1 MRSTLGSVMARRQ
14 FMTLMVGVS
23 ASACPFAARA
33 QQAVRIAKIG
43 YLASNLANQGP
54 LEAFRQG
61 LRDLGYVEGR
71 NVVIEYR
78 DARGKLEPLQALAA
92 ELVTLKV
99 DVIVASST
107 AAALAAK
114 QASTVV
120 PIVFGTVPDPVASG
134 LVTSLARPGGNVTG
148 LSNLNA
154 DLVGKCLEYLTQA
167 VPGARRV
174 AVLSQPGAFGERT
187 EKEML
192 KAAEVAAAALGI
204 QLRFVEARGP
214 ADIDKAF
221 SEITGARPDALIVLV
236 SGMLLGERSR
246 LVDLAARNRLPV
258 VYTFRELVDAGGF
271 MSYGTSLA
279 DLFRR
284 AASYVDKILKGAKP
298 ADLPV
303 EQPIKLELVINMKA
317 AQALGLTVPPTLLA
331 RADQV
336 IE

>member
-1 MRSTLGSVMARRQ
+1 MSPVGMRRRD
-14 FMTLMVGVS
+14 FMTLVAG
-23 ASACPFAARA
+23 ASAVAWPLAADA
-33 QQAVRIAKIG
+33 QQAARVARIG

-78 DARGKLEPLQALAA
+78 DAQGKLEPLPVLAA
-92 ELVTLKV
+92 ELVALKV

-114 QASTVV
+114 QVTSVV
-120 PIVFGTVPDPVASG
+120 PIVFATVPDPVATG
-134 LVTSLARPGGNVTG
+134 LVISLARPGGNITG
-148 LSNLNA
+148 LSNLNS

-167 VPGARRV
+167 VPGGRRV
-174 AVLSQPGAFGERT
+174 AVLWQPGAFGEHT

-192 KAAEVAAAALGI
+192 KAAEVAAGTLGV
-204 QLRFVEARGP
+204 QLQFVEARAP

-221 SEITGARPDALIVLV
+221 SEITGAHADAVIVLV

-246 LVDLAARNRLPV
+246 LVNLAASNRLPV
-258 VYTFRELVDAGGF
+258 LYTFRELVDAGGL

-284 AASYVDKILKGAKP
+284 AASYVDRILKGTKP

-303 EQPIKLELVINMKA
+303 EQPTRLELVINLKT
-317 AQALGLTVPPTLLA
+317 AQTLGLTVPPTLVA

>member
-1 MRSTLGSVMARRQ
+1 MRRRD
-14 FMTLMVGVS
+14 FMTLVVG
-23 ASACPFAARA
+23 ASAGAWPSAADA
-33 QQAVRIAKIG
+33 QQAAKIARIG
-43 YLASNLANQGP
+43 YLASNLGNQGP

-71 NVVIEYR
+71 NLVIEYR
-78 DARGKLEPLQALAA
+78 DAQGKLEPLPALAA
-92 ELVTLKV
+92 ELVALKV

-114 QASTVV
+114 QTTSVV
-120 PIVFGTVPDPVASG
+120 PIVFATVPDPVASG
-134 LVTSLARPGGNVTG
+134 LVASLARPGGNVTG

-154 DLVGKCLEYLTQA
+154 DLVGKGLEYLTQA

-187 EKEML
+187 EREML

-204 QLRFVEARGP
+204 QLQFVEARGP

-221 SEITGARPDALIVLV
+221 SEITGARAEAVTVLV

-246 LVDLAARNRLPV
+246 LVDLAAKNRLPV
-258 VYTFRELVDAGGF
+258 VYTFRELADAGGL

-284 AASYVDKILKGAKP
+284 AASYVDKILKGTKP

-303 EQPIKLELVINMKA
+303 EQPIKLELVINLKA
-317 AQALGLTVPPTLLA
+317 AQALGLTVPPTLVA

>member
-1 MRSTLGSVMARRQ
+1 VENDMRRRD
-14 FMTLMVGVS
+14 FMTFMVG
-23 ASACPFAARA
+23 ASAAAWPPAADA
-33 QQAVRIAKIG
+33 QQAGKVAKIG

-78 DARGKLEPLQALAA
+78 DAQGKLEPLPTLAA
-92 ELVTLKV
+92 ELIALKV

-114 QASTVV
+114 QATTVV
-120 PIVFGTVPDPVASG
+120 PIVFGTVPDPVATG
-134 LVTSLARPGGNVTG
+134 LVTSLARPGGNATG

-167 VPGARRV
+167 VPGVSRV
-174 AVLSQPGAFGERT
+174 AVLWQPGAFGERT

-192 KAAEVAAAALGI
+192 KSAEIAARALDI
-204 QLRFVEARGP
+204 QLQFVEARAP
-214 ADIDKAF
+214 AELDKAF
-221 SEITGARPDALIVLV
+221 SEITEARADALTVLV
-236 SGMLLGERSR
+236 SGMLLGERRR
-246 LVDLAARNRLPV
+246 LVDFAARQRLPA
-258 VYTFRELVDAGGF
+258 VYTFRELADAGGL
-271 MSYGTSLA
+271 MSYGVSLA

-303 EQPIKLELVINMKA
+303 EQPIKLEFVINLKTA
-317 AQALGLTVPPTLLA
+317 AAMGLAVPPPLVT
-331 RADQV
+331 RADDV

>member
-1 MRSTLGSVMARRQ
+1 MRRRDFVTLVIGASTVAW
-14 FMTLMVGVS
+14 
-23 ASACPFAARA
+23 PFAADA
-33 QQAVRIAKIG
+33 QQAVKIARIG
-43 YLASNLANQGP
+43 YLASNLGNQGP
-54 LEAFRQG
+54 VESFRQG

-71 NVVIEYR
+71 NVIIEYR
-78 DARGKLEPLQALAA
+78 DAQGKLEPLQALAA
-92 ELVTLKV
+92 ELVALKV

-114 QASTVV
+114 RATTDI

-134 LVTSLARPGGNVTG
+134 LVASLARPGGNVTG

-167 VPGARRV
+167 IPGAKRI
-174 AVLSQPGAFGERT
+174 AVLSQPGAFGEHT
-187 EKEML
+187 EREML
-192 KAAEVAAAALGI
+192 KSAEVAAGVLGI
-204 QLRFVEARGP
+204 QLQFVEARSP

-221 SEITGARPDALIVLV
+221 SEIAGARPDAAIVLV
-236 SGMLLGERSR
+236 SGMLLGERKR
-246 LVDLAARNRLPV
+246 LVDLAASNRLPV
-258 VYTFRELVDAGGF
+258 LYTFRELADAGGL

-303 EQPIKLELVINMKA
+303 EQPVKLELVINLKT
-317 AQALGLTVPPTLLA
+317 AQALGLTVPPTLVA

>member
-1 MRSTLGSVMARRQ
+1 MRRRD
-14 FMTLMVGVS
+14 FMTLVVG
-23 ASACPFAARA
+23 ASAGAWPSAADA
-33 QQAVRIAKIG
+33 QQAAKIARIG
-43 YLASNLANQGP
+43 YLASNLGNQGP

-71 NVVIEYR
+71 NLVIEYR
-78 DARGKLEPLQALAA
+78 DAQGKLEPLPALAA
-92 ELVTLKV
+92 ELVALKV
-99 DVIVASST
+99 DVILATST

-114 QASTVV
+114 QTTSVV
-120 PIVFGTVPDPVASG
+120 PIVFATVPDPVASG
-134 LVTSLARPGGNVTG
+134 LVASLARPGGNVTG

-154 DLVGKCLEYLTQA
+154 DLVGKGLEYLTQA

-187 EKEML
+187 EREML

-204 QLRFVEARGP
+204 QLQFVEARSP

-221 SEITGARPDALIVLV
+221 SEITGARAEAVTVLV

-246 LVDLAARNRLPV
+246 LVDLAAKNRLPV
-258 VYTFRELVDAGGF
+258 VYTFRELADAGGL

-284 AASYVDKILKGAKP
+284 AASYVDKILKGTKP

-303 EQPIKLELVINMKA
+303 EQPIKLELVINLKA
-317 AQALGLTVPPTLLA
+317 AQALGLTVPPTLVA

>member
-1 MRSTLGSVMARRQ
+1 MKRWKFLGFVA
-14 FMTLMVGVS
+14 TVTAAWPLAVS
-23 ASACPFAARA
+23 A
-33 QQAVRIAKIG
+33 QQAAGKVSRIG
-43 YLASNLANQGP
+43 YLASNLGNQGP
-54 LEAFRQG
+54 VEAFRQG

-71 NVVIEYR
+71 NLVIEYR
-78 DARGKLEPLQALAA
+78 DGQGKLEPLPALAA
-92 ELVTLKV
+92 ELVALKV

-114 QASTVV
+114 QVTSVV
-120 PIVFGTVPDPVASG
+120 PIVFGTVPDPVATG
-134 LVTSLARPGGNVTG
+134 LVASLARPGGNVTG
-148 LSNLNA
+148 LSNLNS

-167 VPGARRV
+167 IPGAKRV
-174 AVLSQPGAFGERT
+174 AVLSQPGAFGQHT
-187 EKEML
+187 EEEML
-192 KAAEVAAAALGI
+192 KAAEVAARALGI
-204 QLRFVEARGP
+204 QLQFVEARNP

-221 SEITGARPDALIVLV
+221 AEIISAHPDAVIVLV
-236 SGMLLGERSR
+236 SGMLLGERKR
-246 LVDLAARNRLPV
+246 LVDLAASNRLPV
-258 VYTFRELVDAGGF
+258 LYTFRELADAGGL

-303 EQPIKLELVINMKA
+303 EQPVKLELVINLKTA
-317 AQALGLTVPPTLLA
+317 HALGLTVPPTLVA

>member
-1 MRSTLGSVMARRQ
+1 
-14 FMTLMVGVS
+14 MTLVVG
-23 ASACPFAARA
+23 ASAGAWPSAADA
-33 QQAVRIAKIG
+33 QQAAKIARLG
-43 YLASNLANQGP
+43 YLASNLGNQGP

-71 NVVIEYR
+71 NLVIEYR
-78 DARGKLEPLQALAA
+78 DAQGKLEPLPALAA
-92 ELVTLKV
+92 ELVALKV

-114 QASTVV
+114 QTTSVV
-120 PIVFGTVPDPVASG
+120 PIVFATVPDPVASG
-134 LVTSLARPGGNVTG
+134 LVASLARPGGNVTG

-154 DLVGKCLEYLTQA
+154 DLVGKGLEYLTQA

-187 EKEML
+187 EREML

-204 QLRFVEARGP
+204 QLQFVEARGP

-221 SEITGARPDALIVLV
+221 SEITGARAEAVTVLV
-236 SGMLLGERSR
+236 SGMLLGERTR
-246 LVDLAARNRLPV
+246 LVDLAAKNRLPV
-258 VYTFRELVDAGGF
+258 VYTFRELADAGGL

-284 AASYVDKILKGAKP
+284 AASYVDKILKGTKP

-303 EQPIKLELVINMKA
+303 EQPIKLELVINLKA
-317 AQALGLTVPPTLLA
+317 AQALGLTVPPTLVA

>member
-1 MRSTLGSVMARRQ
+1 MRRRD
-14 FMTLMVGVS
+14 FMTLLAVG
-23 ASACPFAARA
+23 ATATWPLATRA
-33 QQAVRIAKIG
+33 QQAGKIARIG
-43 YLASNLANQGP
+43 YLASNLGNQGP
-54 LEAFRQG
+54 VEAFRQG

-71 NVVIEYR
+71 NLVIEYR
-78 DARGKLEPLQALAA
+78 DAQGKLEPLPALAA
-92 ELVTLKV
+92 ELVALKV

-114 QASTVV
+114 QTTSVV
-120 PIVFGTVPDPVASG
+120 PIVFATVPDPVASG
-134 LVTSLARPGGNVTG
+134 LVASLARPGGNVTG

-154 DLVGKCLEYLTQA
+154 DLVGKGLEYLTQA
-167 VPGARRV
+167 VPGAKRV

-187 EKEML
+187 EREML

-204 QLRFVEARGP
+204 QLQFVEARSP

-221 SEITGARPDALIVLV
+221 SEITGARAEAVTVLV
-236 SGMLLGERSR
+236 SGMLLGERTR
-246 LVDLAARNRLPV
+246 LVDLAAKNRLPV
-258 VYTFRELVDAGGF
+258 VYTFRELADAGGL

-284 AASYVDKILKGAKP
+284 AASYVDKILKGTKP

-303 EQPIKLELVINMKA
+303 EQPIKLELVINLKA
-317 AQALGLTVPPTLLA
+317 AQALGLTVPPTLVA
-331 RADQV
+331 QADQV

>member
-1 MRSTLGSVMARRQ
+1 MRRRD
-14 FMTLMVGVS
+14 FMTLVVG
-23 ASACPFAARA
+23 ASAGAWPSAADA
-33 QQAVRIAKIG
+33 QQAAKIARIG
-43 YLASNLANQGP
+43 YLASNLGNQGP

-71 NVVIEYR
+71 NLVIEYR
-78 DARGKLEPLQALAA
+78 DAQGKLEPLPALAA
-92 ELVTLKV
+92 ELVALKV

-114 QASTVV
+114 QTTSVV
-120 PIVFGTVPDPVASG
+120 PIVFATVPDPVASG
-134 LVTSLARPGGNVTG
+134 LVASLARPGGNVTG

-154 DLVGKCLEYLTQA
+154 DLVGKGLEYLTQA

-187 EKEML
+187 EREML

-204 QLRFVEARGP
+204 QLQFVEARGP

-221 SEITGARPDALIVLV
+221 SEITGARAEAVTVLV
-236 SGMLLGERSR
+236 SGMLLGERTR
-246 LVDLAARNRLPV
+246 LVDLAAKNRLPV
-258 VYTFRELVDAGGF
+258 VYTFRELADAGGL

-284 AASYVDKILKGAKP
+284 AASYVDKILKGTKP

-303 EQPIKLELVINMKA
+303 EQPIKLELVINLKA
-317 AQALGLTVPPTLLA
+317 AQALGLTVPPTLVA

>member
-1 MRSTLGSVMARRQ
+1 MRRRDFVTLVAA
-14 FMTLMVGVS
+14 
-23 ASACPFAARA
+23 ASAAAWPPAANA
-33 QQAVRIAKIG
+33 QQAGKIARLG

-78 DARGKLEPLQALAA
+78 DAQGKLEPLASLAA
-92 ELVTLKV
+92 ELIALKV

-114 QASTVV
+114 QMTSVV
-120 PIVFGTVPDPVASG
+120 PIVFATVPDPVGTG
-134 LVTSLARPGGNVTG
+134 LVASLARPGSNVTG

-154 DLVGKCLEYLTQA
+154 DLVGKCLEYLKQA
-167 VPGARRV
+167 IPSVRRV
-174 AVLSQPGAFGERT
+174 AVLWQPGAFGERT
-187 EKEML
+187 EKQML
-192 KAAEVAAAALGI
+192 TAAEVAARALGT
-204 QLRFVEARGP
+204 QLILVEARAP

-221 SEITGARPDALIVLV
+221 AEITGARADALTVLV
-236 SGMLLGERSR
+236 SGMLLGERKR
-246 LVDLAARNRLPV
+246 LVDFAAQHRLPAI
-258 VYTFRELVDAGGF
+258 YTFRELVDAGGL
-271 MSYGTSLA
+271 MSYGVSLA

-298 ADLPV
+298 AELPV
-303 EQPIKLELVINMKA
+303 EQPIKLEFVVNLKTAEAI
-317 AQALGLTVPPTLLA
+317 GLTVPPTIIA
-331 RADQV
+331 RADEV